1 MASAYQ
7 AVDRAPF
14 QPVIDELLRMDIP
27 TKWRPLL
34 AEEVARQWPTRHGQK
49 STAQVLAIIRHPCFK
64 ARARMVKIS
73 LTDDYEKNAVE
84 AGIPPEDIQLGLN
97 DKLRMFI
104 IEALSG
110 FTAHTADYDFD
121 AEGFPIAA
129 KNSRAYGIYGQPPPV
144 GCNLPKSP
152 SYVGGKR
159 KTRKRTNKKRKTKK
173 RV

>member
-1 MASAYQ
+1 
-7 AVDRAPF
+7 
-14 QPVIDELLRMDIP
+14 L
-27 TKWRPLL
+27 
-34 AEEVARQWPTRHGQK
+34 EEVARQWPTRHGQK

-64 ARARMVKIS
+64 ARARAVKTS
-73 LTDDYEKNAVE
+73 QTDYEKNAVK
-84 AGIPPEDIQLGLN
+84 AGISPEDIQLGLN
-97 DKLRMFI
+97 GQLEMFI
-104 IEALSG
+104 VEALSG
-110 FTAHTADYDFD
+110 FTTHPADYDFD

-152 SYVGGKR
+152 TYKGGKR